1 MYSGRA
7 LRFVLQVTGVL
18 LSSFLLDVTIHD
30 HGRAPDTRV
39 WRLDICCPVGTIR
52 RKVVYHACL
61 ERFGVHNYR
70 DGHT

>member
-39 WRLDICCPVGTIR
+39 WRLDIYCPVGSIR
-52 RKVVYHACL
+52 RKAV
-61 ERFGVHNYR
+61 
-70 DGHT
+70 